1 MSFYSD
7 FKQEFDNGNYKY
19 KSGSIKLGSKAAVG
33 FINQGKVVNSVSAD
47 GNYLKLS
54 AVSSKFDDFSET
66 FVNRVKD
73 EKYNVTFVTEKSD
86 TEPYAHTEYVRLSV
100 KYDEFLKMCS
110 NALGVSLTNKQ
121 LLDLTLKLK
130 SRFPDIFTYR
140 ISCYY
145 RIDTGRVYFDERIIR
160 IVRDVMNELNLFE
173 VTQNIDDVAINNWK
187 TYTSDEIEDVRDTFV
202 RLVGNQV
209 DTVLQMPGLSSKI
222 MSSTEVDDAIFS
234 GGVSSL
240 YLNIVNG
247 SSSNAPYEVKN
258 ELNPYYTSTYKCGQI
273 EIVSTTKK
281 EGYISGYNNGYDYFP
296 YFENYDDTNNSCK
309 RTVIRFWIGKSKTDG
324 SYQLSSYIAVDEPY
338 KVNPELKSDL
348 FGRENWY
355 TPYSPARPNIKVNN
369 GLYFGLSVD
378 LKGNNVNVAK
388 VFNLFTSPI
397 STKFGD
403 SVLPENFS
411 GSVLDDPNFHDWA
424 AGAKTLEVYTNNA
437 SKEINLLAI
446 AKAYVDQNGAWTNT
460 DEITDDDVE
469 EGSNTTEEEGG
480 DIDTSKVEVDKG
492 TTDETNDFMNEN
504 FSGYFMNTYFVDDTN
519 LAKFS
524 TFLND
529 KSIWESVLTALKG
542 DSTDSLI
549 SIHVLPVTPEVASTA
564 EHIKMGPFEISYAA
578 GKPITNRFIEKDFG
592 SLQIDKYFND
602 ARDYTMTK
610 FRLFLPFFGFVD
622 LDAYDL
628 IESTVKLSAR
638 IDVYTGDGVY
648 FVDISRGNMSS
659 QMYSY
664 QFNCKL
670 DIPFSSAKKDIGSAL
685 VGMGGAMMMSIAT
698 ENPSPMIAAGV
709 SGAMQAAKQ
718 EFKHSSN
725 YNANVGFMG
734 ILRPYFI
741 VNRPVNGE
749 AFDFANF
756 QGVATNK
763 TVYLKNLKG
772 FTKVKEIHLENMGY
786 ATEEEIAE
794 IEEALKR
801 GVIF

>member
-1 MSFYSD
+1 
-7 FKQEFDNGNYKY
+7 
-19 KSGSIKLGSKAAVG
+19 
-33 FINQGKVVNSVSAD
+33 
-47 GNYLKLS
+47 
-54 AVSSKFDDFSET
+54 
-66 FVNRVKD
+66 
-73 EKYNVTFVTEKSD
+73 
-86 TEPYAHTEYVRLSV
+86 
-100 KYDEFLKMCS
+100 MCS

-130 SRFPDIFTYR
+130 SRFPEIFTYR
-140 ISCYY
+140 IACYY
-145 RIDTGRVYFDERIIR
+145 RIDTERVYFDERIIR

-173 VTQNIDDVAINNWK
+173 VTQNIDGVAINNWK
-187 TYTSDEIEDVRDTFV
+187 QYSSDEIEDPRKTFE
-202 RLVGNQV
+202 RLVGNQLDSLV
-209 DTVLQMPGLSSKI
+209 HFPGMIRQIMGSK
-222 MSSTEVDDAIFS
+222 EVADAIFT
-234 GGVSSL
+234 GGVSSIL
-240 YLNIVNG
+240 MQIG
-247 SSSNAPYEVKN
+247 SSSNVPGEVSKELAPYAGSSYKGIGLLICSTSKTYGFVSKTVNSETYI
-258 ELNPYYTSTYKCGQI
+258 YYPFF
-273 EIVSTTKK
+273 
-281 EGYISGYNNGYDYFP
+281 D
-296 YFENYDDTNNSCK
+296 NYDDAYKNCK
-309 RTVIRFWIGKSKTDG
+309 RTSITFYV
-324 SYQLSSYIAVDEPY
+324 
-338 KVNPELKSDL
+338 
-348 FGRENWY
+348 GREKNTESYKIASHTDVFVSKMSIHGPESFGGKENIY
-355 TPYSPARPNIKVNN
+355 TPDANYAPRISLKTS
-369 GLYFGLSVD
+369 GLYFTLSVD
-378 LKGNNVNVAK
+378 ISARRGNAEI
-388 VFNLFTSPI
+388 FNLFTSPS
-397 STKFGD
+397 STKFED
-403 SVLPENFS
+403 SVLPENFT
-411 GSVLDDPNFHDWA
+411 GSVLDDPNFSTWA
-424 AGAKTLEVYTNNA
+424 AGAKTLEVYTNNS
-437 SKEINLLAI
+437 SKEMSLLPI

-492 TTDETNDFMNEN
+492 TTDDTNDFMSEN
-504 FSGYFMNTYFVDDTN
+504 FSGYFMNTYLVDDAN

-549 SIHVLPVTPEVASTA
+549 SIHVLPVTPEVSSTA
-564 EHIKMGPFEISYAA
+564 EHIKMGPFEISYSN
-578 GKPITNRFIEKDFG
+578 GKPITNRFLEKDFG

-648 FVDISRGNMSS
+648 FVDIARGNMSS

-670 DIPFSSAKKDIGSAL
+670 DIPFSSSKKDIGSTL

-698 ENPSPMIAAGV
+698 ENPTPMIAAGV

-718 EFKHSSN
+718 EFRHSSN

-734 ILRPYFI
+734 IMRPYFI

-786 ATEEEIAE
+786 ATDEEISE

>member
-7 FKQEFDNGNYKY
+7 FKQKFDNGNYKY
-19 KSGSIKLGSKAAVG
+19 KSGNVELGSKTAVG
-33 FINQGKVVNSVSAD
+33 FINQGKVVNAVSAD

-54 AVSSKFDDFSET
+54 DVSGKFDDFSET
-66 FVNRVKD
+66 FVSRVKD

-110 NALGVSLTNKQ
+110 NSLGVSLTNKQ

-130 SRFPDIFTYR
+130 SRYPDIFTYR
-140 ISCYY
+140 IACYY

-173 VTQNIDDVAINNWK
+173 VTQNIDDVAINAWK
-187 TYTSDEIEDVRDTFV
+187 QYSASEIEDPRKTFE
-202 RLVGNQV
+202 RLVGNQL
-209 DTVLQMPGLSSKI
+209 DSVLQFPGMVRQIMGSKEVSDSIYLGGITSIRMEIISETLEPPEVPNDIDSYAGNTYKIIALVIYSTSQTYGYVSKAVNSKTYSYFPFFDNYGDAYNNCKRTLLSFYVGREKGTENYKI
-222 MSSTEVDDAIFS
+222 SSYIDGPSTAMVISGPTSFGGKENVYTPDATYAPGIS
-234 GGVSSL
+234 LKTSSL
-240 YLNIVNG
+240 YF
-247 SSSNAPYEVKN
+247 S
-258 ELNPYYTSTYKCGQI
+258 
-273 EIVSTTKK
+273 
-281 EGYISGYNNGYDYFP
+281 
-296 YFENYDDTNNSCK
+296 
-309 RTVIRFWIGKSKTDG
+309 
-324 SYQLSSYIAVDEPY
+324 
-338 KVNPELKSDL
+338 
-348 FGRENWY
+348 
-355 TPYSPARPNIKVNN
+355 
-369 GLYFGLSVD
+369 LSVEIEARTG
-378 LKGNNVNVAK
+378 LAEI
-388 VFNLFTSPI
+388 FNLFKSPE
-397 STKFGD
+397 STKFGN
-403 SVLPENFS
+403 SVLPGDFT
-411 GSVLDDPNFHDWA
+411 GSVLDDPNFANWA
-424 AGAKTLEVYTNNA
+424 AGAKTLEVYTNNS

-492 TTDETNDFMNEN
+492 TTDETNDFMNED
-504 FSGYFMNTYFVDDTN
+504 FSGYFMNTYFVDDAN

-529 KSIWESVLTALKG
+529 KSIWESVVTALKG
-542 DSTDSLI
+542 DNTDSLI
-549 SIHVLPVTPEVASTA
+549 SIHVLPVTPEVSPTA
-564 EHIKMGPFEISYAA
+564 EHIKMGPFEISYAN
-578 GKPITNRFIEKDFG
+578 GKSITNRFLEKDFG
-592 SLQIDKYFND
+592 ALQIDKYFND

-648 FVDISRGNMSS
+648 FVDIERGNMSS

-698 ENPSPMIAAGV
+698 ENPAPMIAAGV

-718 EFKHSSN
+718 EFRHSSN
-725 YNANVGFMG
+725 YNSNVGFMG
-734 ILRPYFI
+734 IMRPYFI

-786 ATEEEIAE
+786 ATSEEIAE

>member
-7 FKQEFDNGNYKY
+7 FKQKFDNDNYKY
-19 KSGSIKLGSKAAVG
+19 KSGSAELGSKAAVG

-54 AVSSKFDDFSET
+54 AVSGKFDDFSET
-66 FVNRVKD
+66 FVSRVKD

-86 TEPYAHTEYVRLSV
+86 KEPYAHTEYVRLSV
-100 KYDEFLKMCS
+100 KYDDFLKMCS

-140 ISCYY
+140 IACYY
-145 RIDTGRVYFDERIIR
+145 RIDNERVYFDERIIR

-173 VTQNIDDVAINNWK
+173 VTQNIDDVELNNWK
-187 TYTSDEIEDVRDTFV
+187 QYSSDEIEDPRKTFE
-202 RLVGNQV
+202 RLVGNQL
-209 DTVLQMPGLSSKI
+209 DTLLHFPGMIRQIMGSK
-222 MSSTEVDDAIFS
+222 EVADAIFA
-234 GGVSSL
+234 GGVTSINLS
-240 YLNIVNG
+240 IG
-247 SSSNAPYEVKN
+247 SSTNTPAEVRN
-258 ELNPYYTSTYKCGQI
+258 ELDPYAGSSYKGIALSICSTSQKYGFVSKSVNAETYT
-273 EIVSTTKK
+273 
-281 EGYISGYNNGYDYFP
+281 YFP
-296 YFENYDDTNNSCK
+296 LFHNYDDAYNNCK
-309 RTVIRFWIGKSKTDG
+309 RTSITFWVGKAKGTE
-324 SYQLSSYIAVDEPY
+324 SYKIASY
-338 KVNPELKSDL
+338 VNV
-348 FGRENWY
+348 Y
-355 TPYSPARPNIKVNN
+355 TPDMRISGPTSFGGEENVYTTDATYSPRISLNTS
-369 GLYFGLSVD
+369 GLYFTLKVDVNGRTGL
-378 LKGNNVNVAK
+378 AEI
-388 VFNLFTSPI
+388 FNLFKSPI
-397 STKFGD
+397 SSKFGD
-403 SVLPENFS
+403 SVIPENFT
-411 GSVLDDPNFHDWA
+411 GSVMDDPNFSNWA
-424 AGAKTLEVYTNNA
+424 AGSKTLEVYTNND

-446 AKAYVDQNGAWTNT
+446 AKSYVDQNGTWTNT
-460 DEITDDDVE
+460 DEITNDDVE
-469 EGSNTTEEEGG
+469 EGSDTTEEEGG
-480 DIDTSKVEVDKG
+480 DIDTSEVEVDKG

-504 FSGYFMNTYFVDDTN
+504 FSGYFMNTYFVDDAN

-529 KSIWESVLTALKG
+529 KSIWESVITALKG
-542 DSTDSLI
+542 DNTDSLI
-549 SIHVLPVTPEVASTA
+549 SIHVLPVVPEVSPTA
-564 EHIKMGPFEISYAA
+564 EHIKMGPFEISYAD
-578 GKPITNRFIEKDFG
+578 GKPITDRFLEKDFG

-648 FVDISRGNMSS
+648 FVDITRGNMSS

-698 ENPSPMIAAGV
+698 ENPAPMIAAGV
-709 SGAMQAAKQ
+709 SGSMQAAKQ
-718 EFKHSSN
+718 EFRHSSN
-725 YNANVGFMG
+725 YNSNVGFMG
-734 ILRPYFI
+734 IMRPYFI
-741 VNRPVNGE
+741 INRPVNGE
-749 AFDFANF
+749 AYDFQNF

-786 ATEEEIAE
+786 ATAEEIAE
-794 IEEALKR
+794 IEEDLKR

>member
-1 MSFYSD
+1 MSFYSV

-19 KSGSIKLGSKAAVG
+19 KSGNVELGSKAAVG
-33 FINQGKVVNSVSAD
+33 FINQGKVVNAVSGD

-54 AVSSKFDDFSET
+54 AVSGKFDDFSET
-66 FVNRVKD
+66 FVSRVKD

-100 KYDEFLKMCS
+100 KYDEFLRMCS

-130 SRFPDIFTYR
+130 SRFPEIFTYR
-140 ISCYY
+140 IACYY
-145 RIDTGRVYFDERIIR
+145 RIDTERVYFDERIIR
-160 IVRDVMNELNLFE
+160 IVRDVMNELNLFD

-187 TYTSDEIEDVRDTFV
+187 TYTHDEIEDVRDTFV

-209 DTVLQMPGLSSKI
+209 DTALQMPGLSSKI
-222 MSSTEVDDAIFS
+222 MASSEVSNAIFS
-234 GGVSSL
+234 GGITSLRVSIS
-240 YLNIVNG
+240 NT
-247 SSSNAPYEVKN
+247 SSSNTPYEVRN
-258 ELNPYYTSTYKCGQI
+258 ELNPYGSSTYKSVEI
-273 EIVSTTKK
+273 EIVSTTKR
-281 EGYISGYNNGYDYFP
+281 EGYLEAYDNSYIYHP
-296 YFENYDDTNNSCK
+296 YFESYEETNNNCK
-309 RTVIRFWIGKSKTDG
+309 RTVVRMWIGKNKENG
-324 SYQLSSYIAVDEPY
+324 NYQLASYVKVDDPY
-338 KVNPELKSDL
+338 KIDPEFISDL
-348 FGRENWY
+348 WGRQDWY
-355 TPYSPARPNIKVNN
+355 TPYSAASPNLKTNP
-369 GLYFGLSVD
+369 GLYFWLSVS
-378 LKGNNVNVAK
+378 LNERKARAA
-388 VFNLFTSPI
+388 VFNLFKSPI
-397 STKFGD
+397 SSKFGD
-403 SVLPENFS
+403 SVIPENFT
-411 GSVLDDPNFHDWA
+411 GNVMDDPNFANWA
-424 AGAKTLEVYTNNA
+424 AGSKTLEVYKNNS
-437 SKEINLLAI
+437 SKEMNLLAI
-446 AKAYVDQNGAWTNT
+446 AKAYVDQDGAWNNT
-460 DEITDDDVE
+460 DEITNDDVE
-469 EGSNTTEEEGG
+469 EGSDTTEEEGG
-480 DIDTSKVEVDKG
+480 DIDTSDVEVDKG
-492 TTDETNDFMNEN
+492 TTDETNDFMNET
-504 FSGYFMNTYFVDDTN
+504 FSGYFMNTYFVDDVN

-549 SIHVLPVTPEVASTA
+549 SIHVLPVVPEVSPTA
-564 EHIKMGPFEISYAA
+564 EHIKMGPFEISYAN
-578 GKPITNRFIEKDFG
+578 GKPITDRYLEKDFG
-592 SLQIDKYFND
+592 SVQIDKYFND

-648 FVDISRGNMSS
+648 FVDITRGNMSS

-698 ENPSPMIAAGV
+698 ENPAPMIAAGV

-718 EFKHSSN
+718 EFRHSSN

-734 ILRPYFI
+734 IMRPYFI
-741 VNRPVNGE
+741 INRPVNGE
-749 AFDFANF
+749 AFDFENF

-772 FTKVKEIHLENMGY
+772 FTKVKEVHLENMGY
-786 ATEEEIAE
+786 ATDEEIAE
-794 IEEALKR
+794 IEEALKS

>member
-1 MSFYSD
+1 MSFYSV

-19 KSGSIKLGSKAAVG
+19 KSGSVELGSKAAVG
-33 FINQGKVVNSVSAD
+33 FINQGKVVNAVSAD

-54 AVSSKFDDFSET
+54 AVSGKFDDFSET
-66 FVNRVKD
+66 FVSRVKD

-86 TEPYAHTEYVRLSV
+86 TDPFAHTEYVRLSV
-100 KYDEFLKMCS
+100 KYDEFLRMCS
-110 NALGVSLTNKQ
+110 NALGVSLSNKQ

-140 ISCYY
+140 IACYY
-145 RIDTGRVYFDERIIR
+145 RIDTERVYFDERIIR
-160 IVRDVMNELNLFE
+160 IVRDVMNELNLFD
-173 VTQNIDDVAINNWK
+173 VTQNIGDVALNSWK
-187 TYTSDEIEDVRDTFV
+187 QYSASEIEDPRKTFE

-209 DTVLQMPGLSSKI
+209 DNFVKFPGMTRQI
-222 MSSTEVDDAIFS
+222 MYSPEVADAIYT
-234 GGVSSL
+234 GGITSIRLSIG
-240 YLNIVNG
+240 NTTNEPG
-247 SSSNAPYEVKN
+247 EVRN
-258 ELNPYYTSTYKCGQI
+258 ELDPYSGRTYKTIGFSIC
-273 EIVSTTKK
+273 STSKTY
-281 EGYISGYNNGYDYFP
+281 GYVGKSVNAETYIYYPLFHDYDSAYNN
-296 YFENYDDTNNSCK
+296 CK
-309 RTVIRFWIGKSKTDG
+309 RTSITFYVGRDKNTGNYKIASHVDVFVSKMNIQGPSSWGGEENIYTPDPNYTPRISLNVKG
-324 SYQLSSYIAVDEPY
+324 SYFTFYVDTGAAE
-338 KVNPELKSDL
+338 
-348 FGRENWY
+348 
-355 TPYSPARPNIKVNN
+355 I
-369 GLYFGLSVD
+369 
-378 LKGNNVNVAK
+378 
-388 VFNLFTSPI
+388 FNLFKSPE
-397 STKFGD
+397 SVSFGD
-403 SVLPENFS
+403 NSVLPGNFT
-411 GSVLDDPNFHDWA
+411 GSVIDDPNFTNWA
-424 AGAKTLEVYTNNA
+424 AGAKTLEVYKNNA
-437 SKEINLLAI
+437 SKQINLLAI
-446 AKAYVDQNGAWTNT
+446 AKAYVDQNGAWNNT
-460 DEITDDDVE
+460 DEITNDDVE
-469 EGSNTTEEEGG
+469 EGSDTTEEEGG
-480 DIDTSKVEVDKG
+480 DIDTSDVEVDKG

-504 FSGYFMNTYFVDDTN
+504 FSGYFMNTYFVDDAN

-549 SIHVLPVTPEVASTA
+549 SIHVLPVVPEVSPTA
-564 EHIKMGPFEISYAA
+564 EHIKMGPFEISYAS
-578 GKPITNRFIEKDFG
+578 GKPITDRYLEKDFG
-592 SLQIDKYFND
+592 SVQIDKYFND

-648 FVDISRGNMSS
+648 FVDITRGNMSS

-698 ENPSPMIAAGV
+698 ENPAPMIAAGV

-718 EFKHSSN
+718 EFRHSSN

-734 ILRPYFI
+734 IMRPYFI
-741 VNRPVNGE
+741 INRPVNGE
-749 AFDFANF
+749 AFDFESF

-772 FTKVKEIHLENMGY
+772 FTKVKEVHLENMGY
-786 ATEEEIAE
+786 ATDEEIAE
-794 IEEALKR
+794 IEEALKS
-801 GVIF
+801 GVIL